1 MGLFSKNIGPVFLK
15 ETSDTDAYIAKL
27 QNLLTKAEGER
38 ANLIKEQISIANA
51 GKYGESNIAFEL
63 KNSGMDM
70 YILHDIYLEYG
81 ELSAQIDFLVITRKH
96 IYIIECKN
104 LIGNIE
110 IDNTGAFIRKYEISG
125 KYKREGIYSP
135 ITQNQRHMQVLKEV
149 RKSSKK
155 NFISKALFEKNYKNF
170 YHTIVVLANPKTYLN
185 ARYAPKEIKQQ
196 VIRADQLITYIKSK
210 DAESQDE
217 LNNDSML
224 DLANFYLEQNK
235 PERSDYAQKYEKLL
249 QNINHPVS
257 FAGNKNLSN
266 EQAVS
271 TTDNFEKNKEDIIKN
286 LKDFRLKQSR
296 TEKTKPYYIFTD
308 AQMKDL
314 LDEMPRTKEALLKVP
329 GFGNVK
335 VEKYGDA
342 IIQIL
347 WEKV

>member
-1 MGLFSKNIGPVFLK
+1 MGLFTKNIGPVFLK
-15 ETSDTDAYIAKL
+15 ETSDTDTYIAKL
-27 QNLLTKAEGER
+27 KNLLAEAEGES

-70 YILHDIYLEYG
+70 YILHDLYLEYG
-81 ELSAQIDFLVITRKH
+81 DLSAQIDYLVITRKH
-96 IYIIECKN
+96 IFIIECKN

-125 KYKREGIYSP
+125 KFKREGIYSP
-135 ITQNQRHMQVLKEV
+135 ITQNQRHLQVLKEV

-155 NFISKALFEKNYKNF
+155 NFISKALFEKNYKNN
-170 YHTIVVLANPKTYLN
+170 YQTIVVLANPKTYLN

-196 VIRADQLITYIKSK
+196 VIRADQLITYIKNK

-217 LNNDSML
+217 LNNDSMF
-224 DLANFYLEQNK
+224 DLAKFYLEQNK

-257 FAGNKNLSN
+257 FTDNKNLSS

-271 TTDNFEKNKEDIIKN
+271 TTDNLEKNKEDIIKN
-286 LKDFRLKQSR
+286 LKAFRLKQSR

-308 AQMKDL
+308 AQMNDL
-314 LDEMPRTKEALLKVP
+314 LTEMPRTKEALLKVP

-335 VEKYGDA
+335 VEKYGDD
-342 IIQIL
+342 IIKIL
-347 WEKV
+347 WEKG